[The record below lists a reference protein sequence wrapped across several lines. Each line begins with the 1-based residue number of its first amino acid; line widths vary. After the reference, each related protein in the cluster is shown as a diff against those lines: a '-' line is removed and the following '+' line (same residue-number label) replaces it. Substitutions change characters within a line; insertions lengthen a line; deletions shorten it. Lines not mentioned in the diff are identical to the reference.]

1 MTTII
6 DKTSTLIYRITYLSG
21 GSTWVIDLINGC
33 ITIIKQVGANIIHM
47 CNIAF
52 THISLA
58 ASTLCRSN
66 SNCFFQPGCSR
77 SYISFIIY
85 TASDLSFQ
93 FSYCLCRKTTHKD
106 IIIIIIPCQ
115 KCIGRITS
123 SSGISKSGNLR
134 RITNQLHKHQAIIQI
149 ILILYVSFNIGGCRP
164 CCSNIHNIY
173 SKTKLS
179 FPINPGLNSSI
190 KHTVFNN

>member
-1 MTTII
+1 MTNII
-6 DKTSTLIYRITYLSG
+6 NKSSSLIYRSSHLSCC
-21 GSTWVIDLINGC
+21 SSWIVNLINSSV
-33 ITIIKQVGANIIHM
+33 TIIKKICSNIIHM
-47 CNIAF
+47 SNITF

-58 ASTLCRSN
+58 ATTFCRGN
-66 SNCFFQPGCSR
+66 SNCFFQPGCTR
-77 SYISFIIY
+77 SNISFIIY